1 MIVEAF
7 ILGIIIRFLR
17 KKKFDTLSVSLK
29 GSGIFLAAI
38 VIKFFLFITGRFYL
52 GALSIYAAKYYY
64 YLDVVFLFL
73 VTAFLIYNFK
83 LKYVPLLAV
92 GSAMNLLATA
102 LNGYMPVT
110 SNALYASQNEKLIFT
125 LENNLIFSHGINDT
139 PKLKIFCDI
148 IPINYFGF
156 VGKVISLGD
165 IVMAVGIFLII
176 GFWE

>member
-7 ILGIIIRFLR
+7 ILGIIIRFLS
-17 KKKFDTLSVSLK
+17 KKKFDTLSVNLK

-38 VIKFFLFITGRFYL
+38 AIKFLLFITGRFYL

-92 GSAMNLLATA
+92 GSVMNLLATA

-110 SNALYASQNEKLIFT
+110 SNALYASQNKKLIFT

-148 IPINYFGF
+148 IPINYFGYM
-156 VGKVISLGD
+156 GKVISLGD

>member
-7 ILGIIIRFLR
+7 ILGFIIRFLR

-92 GSAMNLLATA
+92 GSVMNLLATA

-110 SNALYASQNEKLIFT
+110 SKALYASRNKKLIFT

-148 IPINYFGF
+148 IPINYFGYL
-156 VGKVISLGD
+156 GKVISLGD

>member
-17 KKKFDTLSVSLK
+17 RKKFEALSVSLK
-29 GSGIFLAAI
+29 GLGIFFAAI
-38 VIKFFLFITGRFYL
+38 VIRFFLFITGRFYL

-83 LKYVPLLAV
+83 LKYVPLLAI
-92 GSAMNLLATA
+92 GSVMNLLATA

-110 SNALYASQNEKLIFT
+110 SNALYAAKNENLIFS
-125 LENNLIFSHGINDT
+125 LENNLVFSHGINDT

-148 IPINYFGF
+148 IPINYFGYL
-156 VGKVISLGD
+156 GKVISLGD

>member
-17 KKKFDTLSVSLK
+17 KKKFEALSVSLK
-29 GSGIFLAAI
+29 GLGIFFAAI

-83 LKYVPLLAV
+83 LKYVPLLAA
-92 GSAMNLLATA
+92 GSVMNLLATA

-110 SNALYASQNEKLIFT
+110 SNALYVANNENLIFS
-125 LENNLIFSHGINDT
+125 LENNLVFSHGINDT

-148 IPINYFGF
+148 IPINYFGYL
-156 VGKVISLGD
+156 GKVISLGD

>member
-7 ILGIIIRFLR
+7 ILGVIIRFLR

-29 GSGIFLAAI
+29 GSGIFFAAI

-83 LKYVPLLAV
+83 LKYVPLLAA
-92 GSAMNLLATA
+92 GSVMNLLATA

-110 SNALYASQNEKLIFT
+110 SNALYAAKNENLIFS
-125 LENNLIFSHGINDT
+125 LENNLVFSHGINDT

-148 IPINYFGF
+148 IPINYFGYLA
-156 VGKVISLGD
+156 KVISLGD

>member
-29 GSGIFLAAI
+29 GLGLFFAAI

-52 GALSIYAAKYYY
+52 KDLSIYAAKYYY
-64 YLDVVFLFL
+64 YLDVAFLFL

-83 LKYVPLLAV
+83 LKYVSLLAI
-92 GSAMNLLATA
+92 GSVMNLIATA

-110 SNALYASQNEKLIFT
+110 SNALYAAKNENLIFS
-125 LENNLIFSHGINDT
+125 LENNLVFSHGINDT

-148 IPINYFGF
+148 IPINYFGYL
-156 VGKVISLGD
+156 GKVISLGD

>member
-17 KKKFDTLSVSLK
+17 KKKFEALSVSLK
-29 GSGIFLAAI
+29 GLGIFFAAI

-83 LKYVPLLAV
+83 LKYVPLLAA
-92 GSAMNLLATA
+92 GSVINLLATA

-110 SNALYASQNEKLIFT
+110 SNALYAANNENLIFS
-125 LENNLIFSHGINDT
+125 LENNLVFSHGINDT

-148 IPINYFGF
+148 IPINYFGYL
-156 VGKVISLGD
+156 GKVISLGD

>member
-17 KKKFDTLSVSLK
+17 KKKFEALSVSLK
-29 GSGIFLAAI
+29 GLGIFFAAI
-38 VIKFFLFITGRFYL
+38 VIKFFLFLTGRFYL

-64 YLDVVFLFL
+64 HLDVVFLFL

-83 LKYVPLLAV
+83 LKYVPLLAA
-92 GSAMNLLATA
+92 GSVMNLLATA

-110 SNALYASQNEKLIFT
+110 SNALYAAKNENLIFS
-125 LENNLIFSHGINDT
+125 LENNLVFSHGINDT

-148 IPINYFGF
+148 IPINYFGYL
-156 VGKVISLGD
+156 GKVISLGD

>member
-29 GSGIFLAAI
+29 GLGLFFAAI

-52 GALSIYAAKYYY
+52 KDLSIYAAKYYY
-64 YLDVVFLFL
+64 YLDVAFLFL

-83 LKYVPLLAV
+83 LKYVSLLAI
-92 GSAMNLLATA
+92 GSVMNLITTA

-110 SNALYASQNEKLIFT
+110 SNALYATKNKNLIFT
-125 LENNLIFSHGINDT
+125 LENNLVFSHGINDT

-148 IPINYFGF
+148 IPINYFGYM
-156 VGKVISLGD
+156 GKVISLGD

>member
-17 KKKFDTLSVSLK
+17 KKKLEALSVSLK
-29 GSGIFLAAI
+29 GSGIFFAAI

-83 LKYVPLLAV
+83 LKYVPLLAA
-92 GSAMNLLATA
+92 GSVMNLLATA

-110 SNALYASQNEKLIFT
+110 SNALYAAKNENLIFS
-125 LENNLIFSHGINDT
+125 LENNLVFSHGINDT

-148 IPINYFGF
+148 IPINYFGYL
-156 VGKVISLGD
+156 GKVISLGD

>member
-17 KKKFDTLSVSLK
+17 RKKFEALSVSLK
-29 GSGIFLAAI
+29 GLGIFFAAI

-83 LKYVPLLAV
+83 LKYVPLLAI
-92 GSAMNLLATA
+92 GSVMNLLATA

-110 SNALYASQNEKLIFT
+110 SNALYAAKNENLIFS
-125 LENNLIFSHGINDT
+125 LENNLVFSHGINDT

-148 IPINYFGF
+148 IPINYFGYL
-156 VGKVISLGD
+156 GKVISLGD

>member
-29 GSGIFLAAI
+29 GLGLFFAAI

-52 GALSIYAAKYYY
+52 GYLSIYAAKYYY

-83 LKYVPLLAV
+83 LKYVPLLAI
-92 GSAMNLLATA
+92 GSAMNLIATA

-110 SNALYASQNEKLIFT
+110 SNALYASQNKKLIFT

-148 IPINYFGF
+148 IPINYFGYL
-156 VGKVISLGD
+156 GKVISVGD

>member
-29 GSGIFLAAI
+29 GLGLFFAAM

-52 GALSIYAAKYYY
+52 KDLSIYAAKYYY
-64 YLDVVFLFL
+64 YFDVAFLFL

-83 LKYVPLLAV
+83 LKYVSLLAI
-92 GSAMNLLATA
+92 GSVMNLIATA

-110 SNALYASQNEKLIFT
+110 SNALYATKNKNLIFT
-125 LENNLIFSHGINDT
+125 LENNLVFSHGINDT

-148 IPINYFGF
+148 IPINYFGYM
-156 VGKVISLGD
+156 GKVISLGD

>member
-17 KKKFDTLSVSLK
+17 KKKFEALSVSLK
-29 GSGIFLAAI
+29 GLGIFFAAI

-83 LKYVPLLAV
+83 LKYVPLLAA
-92 GSAMNLLATA
+92 GSVMNLLATA

-110 SNALYASQNEKLIFT
+110 SNALYAANNENLIFS
-125 LENNLIFSHGINDT
+125 LENNLVFSHGINDT

-148 IPINYFGF
+148 IPINYFGYL
-156 VGKVISLGD
+156 GKVISLGD

>member
-29 GSGIFLAAI
+29 GLGLFFAAI

-52 GALSIYAAKYYY
+52 KDLSIYAAKYYY
-64 YLDVVFLFL
+64 YLDVAFLFL

-83 LKYVPLLAV
+83 LKYVSLLAI
-92 GSAMNLLATA
+92 GSVMNLIATA

-110 SNALYASQNEKLIFT
+110 SNALYTTKNDNLIFT
-125 LENNLIFSHGINDT
+125 LENNLVFSHGINDT
-139 PKLKIFCDI
+139 PKLKMFCDI
-148 IPINYFGF
+148 IPINYFGYM
-156 VGKVISLGD
+156 GKVISLGD